1 VVQTLACLSSQLT
14 KKFSNIDTNPRP
26 NANATDWNYQRG
38 KTSGNVNDG
47 KSKFELGTEES
58 PGNAHEKYASNVD
71 RNNWKTSAN
80 WNSSQDD
87 YGGSSSNGRTRH
99 MSMSCSNGYNSWN
112 NQRDWKTSRNV
123 NDGKSKFDRGTEGS
137 PRNAHIKY
145 MSNIDRNNWKAS
157 ANWNSSRDDSGVL
170 SSNGRTRHM
179 SMSCSNDYNSW
190 RSSSVGR
197 SDWRMSRNT
206 EDWNSKYDHG
216 AAESSGKD
224 RAGAGSYSNNYERK
238 TLTNSHNDW
247 KSSSRAQCYKTCP
260 VRNLLILAI
269 S

>member
-26 NANATDWNYQRG
+26 NANATDWNYQRDW

-58 PGNAHEKYASNVD
+58 PGNAHVKYASNVD

-123 NDGKSKFDRGTEGS
+123 NDGKSKFDHGTEGS
-137 PRNAHIKY
+137 PRNAHVKY

-157 ANWNSSRDDSGVL
+157 ANWNSYRDDSGVL

-190 RSSSVGR
+190 RSCPAAMATTVGGHLVLVEAIGGCPGTPKIGIQ
-197 SDWRMSRNT
+197 STTTVPPS
-206 EDWNSKYDHG
+206 HL
-216 AAESSGKD
+216 GKPALGQG
-224 RAGAGSYSNNYERK
+224 RIQITTRGR
-238 TLTNSHNDW
+238 H
-247 KSSSRAQCYKTCP
+247 
-260 VRNLLILAI
+260 
-269 S
+269 